1 VDGEAGG
8 ARLQARRARLRVGFA
23 LAAFVAY
30 CGCASTGDPP
40 GGPPRTTPPVLLT
53 TVPESGAVL
62 AAPPRRVE
70 LRFDEV
76 IGERI
81 AAPQPT
87 LGGAVLVSPATGP
100 VSVDWHREY
109 ITISIKGGF
118 RPQRIYRV
126 ELLPVI
132 TDLHQN
138 KMKSGRTIVFST
150 GPEIPA
156 ATLAGTVVDW
166 TGGRAANGAFVQA
179 LLLPDSLPYLALADS
194 VGNFSLRAMPPGD
207 YLVYGILDLNNN
219 RRRDPREAFDTA
231 RVALT
236 DSALVGLFAFT
247 HDTIG
252 PRIKSADLVD
262 SITVKITF
270 DRPVSPDVAVDTSM
284 VHVSPLADSTQ
295 TVALVTVLTTAAYD
309 SVSKAETAARVAAQ
323 AARDSASRAAAAAR
337 DTTGR
342 APPAPQPAAPRPPVR
357 PPPLGAGPR
366 GETLPATRHD
376 TSRATRMLAAH
387 PAPSDTRVVRFAA
400 PLEPGTR
407 YAITTEKVVG
417 LTGVTSATPGRTTFT
432 VPRPRPTR
440 PAPDARG
447 PTAGTAVAPP
457 AGSRRDTSA
466 TAADSTHRAPADTT
480 PAPLPVKPQ

>member
-1 VDGEAGG
+1 MDGEAGG
-8 ARLQARRARLRVGFA
+8 ARLQARRARLRVGVA

-40 GGPPRTTPPVLLT
+40 GGPPRTTPPVLLA

-62 AAPPRRVE
+62 TAPPRRVE
-70 LRFDEV
+70 FDFDEV

-87 LGGAVLVSPATGP
+87 LAGAVLVSPATGP
-100 VSVDWHREY
+100 VSVDWHRDH

-126 ELLPVI
+126 ELLPVVA
-132 TDLHQN
+132 DLHQN
-138 KMKSGRTIVFST
+138 KMKVGRTIVFST
-150 GPEIPA
+150 GPEIPT

-166 TGGRAANGAFVQA
+166 TGGRAANGALVQA

-194 VGNFSLRAMPPGD
+194 AGNFSLRQMPPGD
-207 YLVYGILDLNNN
+207 YLVYGILDQNNN

-247 HDTIG
+247 HDTLG
-252 PRIKSADLVD
+252 PRIRSADLVD
-262 SITVKITF
+262 SVTVKITF

-295 TVALVTVLTTAAYD
+295 TVALAAVLTTTTYD
-309 SVSKAETAARVAAQ
+309 SAAKAETAARAAAQ
-323 AARDSASRAAAAAR
+323 AAKDSAARAAAAAR
-337 DTTGR
+337 DTTHR
-342 APPAPQPAAPRPPVR
+342 AAPTPQPAAARPPVR
-357 PPPLGAGPR
+357 PPPLGAAPGGATP
-366 GETLPATRHD
+366 PATRHD
-376 TSRATRMLAAH
+376 TSRAMRLLAQH
-387 PAPSDTRVVRFAA
+387 PAPSDTRVLRFAA

-407 YAITTEKVVG
+407 YAVMTSNVVG
-417 LTGVTSATPGRTTFT
+417 LTGVRSTQGRTTFS

-440 PAPDARG
+440 PA
-447 PTAGTAVAPP
+447 
-457 AGSRRDTSA
+457 S
-466 TAADSTHRAPADTT
+466 DSTRRAPADTAAARRAQPDT
-480 PAPLPVKPQ
+480 AAARRDSAPPPLPVKPR

>member
-1 VDGEAGG
+1 MDGQAGG

-40 GGPPRTTPPVLLT
+40 GGPPRATPPVLLAS
-53 TVPESGAVL
+53 VPESGAVL
-62 AAPPRRVE
+62 AVPPRHVE

-87 LGGAVLVSPATGP
+87 LAGAVLVSPATGP
-100 VSVDWHREY
+100 VSVDWHRNH

-126 ELLPVI
+126 ELLPVVV
-132 TDLHQN
+132 DLHQN
-138 KMKSGRTIVFST
+138 RMKKARTIVFST
-150 GPEIPA
+150 GPAIPS

-166 TGGRAANGAFVQA
+166 TGGRAANGALVQA
-179 LLLPDSLPYLALADS
+179 MLLPDSLPYLALADS

-207 YLVYGILDLNNN
+207 YLVYGVLDQNNN

-236 DSALVGLFAFT
+236 DSALVGLYAFT

-252 PRIKSADLVD
+252 PRIRSADPVD
-262 SITVKITF
+262 SITVRITF
-270 DRPVSPDVAVDTSM
+270 DRPVSPAVAVDTSM
-284 VHVSPLADSTQ
+284 VHVSPLADTTQ
-295 TVALVTVLTTAAYD
+295 TVALLTVLTTAAYD
-309 SVSKAETAARVAAQ
+309 SAAKIEAAARAAAQ
-323 AARDSASRAAAAAR
+323 AARDSATRAAAAAR
-337 DTTGR
+337 DTSHR
-342 APPAPQPAAPRPPVR
+342 AAAPQPAAARPPVR
-357 PPPLGAGPR
+357 PPPLGALPR
-366 GETLPATRHD
+366 HDSLPAARHD
-376 TSRATRMLAAH
+376 TSRATKMLAER

-400 PLEPGTR
+400 PLEAGVR
-407 YAITTEKVVG
+407 YAITTANVVG
-417 LTGVTSATPGRTTFT
+417 LTGVKSTQGRTTFT

-440 PAPDARG
+440 PAADSTRRAPTDTAAAGRAQPD
-447 PTAGTAVAPP
+447 TVA
-457 AGSRRDTSA
+457 ARRDTV
-466 TAADSTHRAPADTT
+466 
-480 PAPLPVKPQ
+480 PAPLPVKPR